1 MNEHD
6 KFADD
11 LALYA
16 MGSLEG
22 EERAALENHLET
34 CTSCRRELD
43 ALRGDMAMLA
53 LSAPLATPPPQA
65 RQRLMKA
72 IAKEP
77 RHSPSKEARSWRMLV
92 PSLGAAV
99 FAVLALMFWLQNA
112 SMHREVS
119 NLERTNAELQ
129 EGLARAGQIVAM
141 LSDASAAHF
150 TLSAAKAPPQP
161 QGKAIYARDRGSLI
175 FIASNMPTLPPLKT
189 YELWLIPVSG
199 APIPSGLFVPDA
211 HGSATVINPPLPAGV
226 EAKTFAITV
235 EPQQGSTAPTT
246 TPIMVGVGG

>member
-11 LALYA
+11 LAFYA

-22 EERAALENHLET
+22 EERTALENHLET
-34 CTSCRRELD
+34 CAACRRELD

-72 IAKEP
+72 IATEP
-77 RHSPSKEARSWRMLV
+77 RHAPSKEARSWWMLV
-92 PSLGAAV
+92 PSLAAAV
-99 FAVLALMFWLQNA
+99 FALVALMFWQQNA
-112 SMHREVS
+112 AMHREVA
-119 NLERTNAELQ
+119 NLQTANAEQQQ
-129 EGLARAGQIVAM
+129 ELARASQIVAM

-150 TLSAAKAPPQP
+150 TLSAAKAPQP
-161 QGKAIYARDRGSLI
+161 EGKAIYARDRRSLI
-175 FIASNMPTLPPLKT
+175 FIASNMPALPPQKT

-199 APIPSGLFVPDA
+199 APIPSGLFTPDA